1 MVGTRP
7 QEEGLSDKGCMT
19 HRAGLPAVAL
29 PYMGR
34 SVVGRAIL
42 AIDGTSVEKPTLEP
56 TAPLIAGA

>member
-1 MVGTRP
+1 
-7 QEEGLSDKGCMT
+7 MT
-19 HRAGLPAVAL
+19 HRAGLPMVAL